1 MRRCP
6 GGVYRSAG
14 RQGTTIRTAREQVRQ
29 DETKEPQPTGRGHRS
44 TSRRHWLLSAVLLVV
59 CGPLTGGSTS
69 RSVTAAEGTPEVRSI
84 DRGSSSRTARN
95 EAIAA
100 IALDELADPQADL
113 VRQTIRCCT
122 LYRRLPTQ
130 EFTCHPDLLQYALR
144 HPEAIVDVWRV
155 LDISQLSFDAAGPE
169 QWRLADG
176 YGTVGTLRTL
186 DRRGDARNGS
196 VLLHGRGAYTGPY
209 APKTLTGNCLI
220 LLRYRYADPA
230 EANADHVRLQA
241 DAFLHVDGV
250 GLEMVTR
257 TLQPLIVTTA
267 GWNMQEICLFMSH
280 FSATA
285 ERNPRGIE
293 RLADRLTQT
302 DPIHRRTL
310 AQTAHRAAAGRL
322 AVRTAAP
329 DEGDLEAT
337 ATRLASRWMSKDQIK
352 QEAPARR

>member
-6 GGVYRSAG
+6 GGVYRCAG
-14 RQGTTIRTAREQVRQ
+14 RQGTTIRTTLERVRG
-29 DETKEPQPTGRGHRS
+29 DASEPRFTRS
-44 TSRRHWLLSAVLLVV
+44 AGNGGGWLLL
-59 CGPLTGGSTS
+59 
-69 RSVTAAEGTPEVRSI
+69 TAALLACGMMANRPATAAAAEDAPEVRSI

-95 EAIAA
+95 DAIAA
-100 IALDELADPQADL
+100 IPLDSLAAPQADL
-113 VRQTIRCCT
+113 VRQTIRSCT

-130 EFTCHPDLLQYALR
+130 EFSCHPEMLQYALR
-144 HPEAIVDVWRV
+144 HPEAIVDIWRV
-155 LDISQLSFDAAGPE
+155 LDISQLAFDAAGPE

-186 DRRGDARNGS
+186 DRRGDARSGS
-196 VLLHGRGAYTGPY
+196 LLLHGRGAYTGPY

-220 LLRYRYADPA
+220 LLRYRYADA
-230 EANADHVRLQA
+230 AKSSDHQVRLQA
-241 DAFLHVDGV
+241 DAFLHMDGI

-285 ERNPRGIE
+285 ERNPRGVE
-293 RLADRLTQT
+293 RLAERLTQT
-302 DPIHRRTL
+302 DPVHRRTL
-310 AQTAHRAAAGRL
+310 ALTARRAAAGT
-322 AVRTAAP
+322 TAGRH

-337 ATRLASRWMSKDQIK
+337 ATRLASRWMSKDQIT
-352 QEAPARR
+352 QEPAARQ